1 MKNVKNNLT
10 DIYIFNYR
18 RIKMTHC
25 DIFIKCT
32 KPNYKKECEF
42 SESDEHQSSM
52 CKFAKRHSMLG
63 PTYND
68 IFSCTNEKAKMEYL
82 GEIIWNLPIPTLADK
97 KVNKLKS
104 F

>member
-1 MKNVKNNLT
+1 
-10 DIYIFNYR
+10 
-18 RIKMTHC
+18 
-25 DIFIKCT
+25 
-32 KPNYKKECEF
+32 
-42 SESDEHQSSM
+42 
-52 CKFAKRHSMLG
+52 MLG